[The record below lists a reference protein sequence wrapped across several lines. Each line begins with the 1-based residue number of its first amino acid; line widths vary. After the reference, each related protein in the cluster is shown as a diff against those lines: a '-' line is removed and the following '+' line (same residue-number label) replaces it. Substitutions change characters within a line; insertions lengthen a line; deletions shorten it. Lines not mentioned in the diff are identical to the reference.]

1 MPDAV
6 RTALHQ
12 VNSGIEDVLSGYETL
27 KARAEPEILPVATE
41 LDAMHRRHASELR
54 SRLASL
60 GEDTDDGSIRG
71 TVNKAV
77 TTLRDWVTGLDE
89 RALSSVRQ
97 GEEMLLGVYDAAIEA
112 IPSGEGAAERG
123 MLSTQA
129 DELRAKVATLP
140 AS

>member
-1 MPDAV
+1 MSDAV

-12 VNSGIEDVLSGYETL
+12 VNSGIVDVLSGYETL
-27 KARAEPEILPVATE
+27 LARADPDILPVATD
-41 LDAMHRRHASELR
+41 LDAMHRRHASELQG
-54 SRLASL
+54 RLASL

-89 RALSSVRQ
+89 QALSSVRQ
-97 GEEMLLGVYDAAIEA
+97 GEEMLLGVYETALEA
-112 IPSGEGAAERG
+112 IPTGEGAAERT
-123 MLSTQA
+123 MLTTQA

-140 AS
+140 IS